1 MSILYKAD
9 DLAQANQ
16 HVVVKVPLPIFS
28 SGVGGWSIFQRE
40 EQIGRQ
46 LHHPFV
52 LKFLPLP
59 EDKRRSYM
67 VTEYVPGRTLAEV
80 LTERRTLPEREALAI
95 ASQVCAA
102 LEHVHA
108 SGFVHYDLKPANIM
122 LCPDG
127 GIRLIDFGLAHATVT
142 SRFAFSGAPPAIGSS
157 GYIAPEQI
165 KRKRGR
171 TSVDIYGIGA
181 VLYEML
187 TGQPPF
193 PGDDA
198 FGVGSARLVGDPP
211 SPRSL
216 NPGLSREAEEI
227 VLRALRRDPSER
239 YPSATAMKADLDHPA
254 EVVVTGLGERLQP
267 ATRWRRSLRKI
278 RYVVMVCVVPVI
290 AQVVLFALLYRR
302 FSHK

>member
-1 MSILYKAD
+1 
-9 DLAQANQ
+9 
-16 HVVVKVPLPIFS
+16 
-28 SGVGGWSIFQRE
+28 
-40 EQIGRQ
+40 
-46 LHHPFV
+46 
-52 LKFLPLP
+52 
-59 EDKRRSYM
+59 
-67 VTEYVPGRTLAEV
+67 
-80 LTERRTLPEREALAI
+80 
-95 ASQVCAA
+95 
-102 LEHVHA
+102 
-108 SGFVHYDLKPANIM
+108 
-122 LCPDG
+122 
-127 GIRLIDFGLAHATVT
+127 LAHATVT